1 MQYFPAI
8 FCYVF
13 NFLLIF
19 QNAQA
24 CQDGSGVKLHVDEDR
39 RLRCILSVTYIPA
52 NQSSVANIIL
62 PPISLQDKSFNS
74 VNFGGDMLL
83 HRLDVVKLEL
93 VYVGF
98 EKSLV
103 IGQSSYSYFR
113 KCSTFEVSSN
123 ISSAPT
129 KGWRT

>member
-24 CQDGSGVKLHVDEDR
+24 CQDGSGVQLHVDEGACDVSY
-39 RLRCILSVTYIPA
+39 LNITYIPA

-93 VYVGF
+93 VRVGF
-98 EKSLV
+98 
-103 IGQSSYSYFR
+103 
-113 KCSTFEVSSN
+113 
-123 ISSAPT
+123 
-129 KGWRT
+129 